1 MYLGY
6 FGDAASVE
14 LVTDNIQINSIKL
27 NQNSQQILKGVSHLT
42 DVLEDLY
49 FEVEYKVNGK
59 TYSVLLSPD
68 ESDDNPDNLSIE
80 VLFDDIYSSV
90 KELEPG
96 MHRVKCCIPEISNE
110 YRDAGELEVLSYT
123 ELFESPSSVGKT
135 VSFDKTKTFRGM
147 NYVGFN
153 IPKTGSYKISFLSD
167 NNYEG
172 DYKFVAADINGCYT
186 INSLSM
192 MSPYGHHR
200 YLDAGLYMVFAQG
213 VSNITVSA
221 TTLDDLK
228 TLYQE
233 CLKLDKTIY
242 EEGSWE
248 FFETALT
255 GVKDFLDSCNDDYDE
270 KELADK
276 LNYLIYSRDRK
287 D

>member
-1 MYLGY
+1 M
-6 FGDAASVE
+6 
-14 LVTDNIQINSIKL
+14 
-27 NQNSQQILKGVSHLT
+27 
-42 DVLEDLY
+42 EDLY

-90 KELEPG
+90 EELKPG

-110 YRDAGELEVLSYT
+110 YRYAGELEVLSYT
-123 ELFESPSSVGKT
+123 ELFESPSSVGET

-186 INSLSM
+186 INSFKHDESIWASSLFGCRALHGFCARIIE
-192 MSPYGHHR
+192 YYCKCYNFR
-200 YLDAGLYMVFAQG
+200 RLENI
-213 VSNITVSA
+213 VSGM
-221 TTLDDLK
+221 LK
-228 TLYQE
+228 V
-233 CLKLDKTIY
+233 
-242 EEGSWE
+242 G
-248 FFETALT
+248 
-255 GVKDFLDSCNDDYDE
+255 
-270 KELADK
+270 
-276 LNYLIYSRDRK
+276 
-287 D
+287 